1 MQDTTRWEAANRCPF
16 VPLVRSRVRS
26 RVQSILGE
34 VARAA
39 FSAGCI
45 LVTAAGTARAHP
57 HVFVDFQ
64 AEILFDAQGRITHVR
79 NVWRFDRAFSAFASQ
94 GLDKN
99 GDGKLSEKELA
110 PLAKTNVESLKAYAF
125 FTYLKI
131 GKQRLKFEFPDQ
143 YFLRDYD
150 GHLTLFFQLPL
161 TTPTAPGPTTTLEI
175 YDPEYFVAFTFAK
188 HDPITLYQ
196 APSGCVAQIH
206 PPRPLDASIM
216 AKLAAIPADQHDLPT
231 ELQGA
236 AIDLANVI
244 TLTCAQ

>member
-1 MQDTTRWEAANRCPF
+1 MQDTTRWEAANRYPF
-16 VPLVRSRVRS
+16 DPLVRSRVRS
-26 RVQSILGE
+26 TVQSILGE
-34 VARAA
+34 IALAA
-39 FSAGCI
+39 LSAVCV
-45 LVTAAGTARAHP
+45 LVIAAGSARAHP

-64 AEILFDAQGRITHVR
+64 AQILFDAQGRITHVR

-94 GLDKN
+94 GLDKD

-110 PLAKTNVESLKAYAF
+110 PLAKTNVQSLKEYAF

-143 YFLRDYD
+143 YFLRASD

-161 TTPTAPGPTTTLEI
+161 TTPMAPGPTTTLEI

-196 APSGCVAQIH
+196 APAGCVAQIH

-231 ELQGA
+231 DLQGA
-236 AIDLANVI
+236 AVDLANVI
-244 TLTCAQ
+244 TLTCTQ